1 LSYQLNSVFQQAE
14 NIMKEMKDQ
23 YLTTEH
29 LLLALLKEKTDVA
42 KEFLLPANVSYD
54 KVLEVI
60 KSYRQE
66 PVQSQDPE
74 ATLDVLSKY
83 GRDLTELA
91 QQ

>member
-1 LSYQLNSVFQQAE
+1 
-14 NIMKEMKDQ
+14 MKEMKDH

-29 LLLALLKEKTDVA
+29 LLLALLKEKTNVA
-42 KEFLLPANVSYD
+42 NEFLFPANVSYD

-66 PVQSQDPE
+66 PIQTQDPE